1 MPVFCNLRK
10 GLTFRRIQNSDS
22 DFRLIFENPSH
33 FSAIFCLRNMKISL
47 RNFRISLRN
56 FEITLSN
63 PKIFL
68 LDFHGVKIFA
78 EISQFCVL
86 FCQKSRVKTFYFF
99 VKIFRNFPS
108 LQPCAYFLQDRKTLF
123 SGSFPEPFC
132 LYCRQNIKNAVR
144 NKLFSK
150 FFLNFAT
157 QSLRRG
163 ISFSENKI
171 LRYEK
176 NTSNLFASLAHLG
189 SLLCTEER
197 AQVCHVRHSFLQ
209 P

>member
-1 MPVFCNLRK
+1 MPVFCILRK
-10 GLTFRRIQNSDS
+10 SLSFKAIQNLGS

-33 FSAIFCLRNMKISL
+33 FSAIFCLKNVKISL

-56 FEITLSN
+56 LKITLSN
-63 PKIFL
+63 PKISL
-68 LDFHGVKIFA
+68 LDFPRVKIFA
-78 EISQFCVL
+78 EISQICVL
-86 FCQKSRVKTFYFF
+86 FCPKIRVKTFYFF

-132 LYCRQNIKNAVR
+132 LYCRQKIKNAVR

-157 QSLRRG
+157 QSL
-163 ISFSENKI
+163 
-171 LRYEK
+171 
-176 NTSNLFASLAHLG
+176 
-189 SLLCTEER
+189 
-197 AQVCHVRHSFLQ
+197 
-209 P
+209 